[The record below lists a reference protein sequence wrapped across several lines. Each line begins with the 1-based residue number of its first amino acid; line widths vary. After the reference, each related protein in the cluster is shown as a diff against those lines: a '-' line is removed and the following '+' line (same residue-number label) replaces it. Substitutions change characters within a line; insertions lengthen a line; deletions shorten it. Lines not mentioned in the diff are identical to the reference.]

1 MHKEKGKTGSWKSP
15 AQNTIDS
22 PELRR
27 ALNGRLDT
35 EQDNTAA
42 NMRQK
47 GKMRKEG
54 TGRGKMHKEEGK
66 TGSWKSPA
74 QNTIDSPELRRA
86 QNSRY
91 GTHSTQQRNRKAIN
105 KYFNKNE
112 RFICIIEKKCVT
124 LQKISTRYTNTIFD
138 ELLRNKRSNAK
149 TEKQSYHC
157 TGRVDESA
165 TARVLRTMLVSHR

>member
-1 MHKEKGKTGSWKSP
+1 MNMEGKV
-15 AQNTIDS
+15 
-22 PELRR
+22 
-27 ALNGRLDT
+27 
-35 EQDNTAA
+35 
-42 NMRQK
+42 
-47 GKMRKEG
+47 
-54 TGRGKMHKEEGK
+54 HKEEGK

-74 QNTIDSPELRRA
+74 QNTIDSPGLRRA
-86 QNSRY
+86 LNGRLDTEQDDYAALTR
-91 GTHSTQQRNRKAIN
+91 STSNKEMGKEIN

-149 TEKQSYHC
+149 TKKQSYHC

-165 TARVLRTMLVSHR
+165 TACVLRAMLVSHR